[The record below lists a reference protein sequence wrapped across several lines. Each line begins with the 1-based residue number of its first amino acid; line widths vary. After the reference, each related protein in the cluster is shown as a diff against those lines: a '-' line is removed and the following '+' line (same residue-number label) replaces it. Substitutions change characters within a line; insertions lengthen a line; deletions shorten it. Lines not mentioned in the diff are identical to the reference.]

1 MDSINL
7 KVKICHSD
15 KGMEDLLRSAAPV
28 NNVDV
33 EYETVDRFGNYD
45 GQQDVLLI
53 SDSIKAL
60 IPYFSKNESG
70 IMIIFAGDSSL
81 IFKSLSFFPQNI
93 LNIWLTGMPEEYIKF
108 EFNRAMRLMLMRYDA
123 WLYKNWLMALS
134 DSLPDLIWFKDK
146 GGHHWFVNNKFE
158 NTFHKTREM
167 CHGKSHNYVWDISP
181 EDGDETEFQCLR
193 SDLEVMEKETLIT
206 SDELVKT
213 DAGMRH
219 YITYKSPIYDRE
231 GLVAGTVGVGHDMTD
246 LNNTSLELSMLI
258 DNIPMG
264 IMICDE
270 DWKAVQVN
278 DRFEDFFGISDNDL
292 KEFDYNTWKKDSTT
306 TIKIREYD
314 EKTHLFQE
322 EVSYSLDD
330 KEYIFSISEQEVRDY
345 FGNITGHYC
354 FFRDITSEREYER
367 LILKQA
373 NTDALTELYN
383 RRYFFDYINAHTD
396 EALTVLFMDMDNFK
410 KINDTLGHN
419 KGDEA
424 LVKTSQL
431 ITKMFPESLVARLGG
446 DEFAVLADEKLTED
460 ELRKR
465 SDKLV
470 NKLEKEFAWMNLGIS
485 LSVGMAHAKEKIEDV
500 DEFIHESD
508 QMMYDVKQNK
518 KNVR

>member
-1 MDSINL
+1 MDSIKL

-15 KGMEDLLRSAAPV
+15 KGMENLLRSAEPV
-28 NNVDV
+28 NNVEV
-33 EYETVDRFGNYD
+33 EYETVEKFGNYD
-45 GQQDVLLI
+45 GQQDILLI

-81 IFKSLSFFPQNI
+81 IFKSLSFFPRNI

-146 GGHHWFVNNKFE
+146 GGKHWFVNDKFE
-158 NTFHKTREM
+158 NTVHKTREM
-167 CHGKSHNYVWDISP
+167 CHGKKHDDIWDS
-181 EDGDETEFQCLR
+181 
-193 SDLEVMEKETLIT
+193 SDKCENTSNLGYIESEQEAMEKGALVMA
-206 SDELVKT
+206 DEIVRT
-213 DAGMRH
+213 DSGMRH
-219 YITYKSPIYDRE
+219 FITYRSPIYDRD
-231 GLVAGTVGVGHDMTD
+231 GVATGIVGVGHDMTD

-270 DWKAVQVN
+270 DWKAVEVN
-278 DRFEDFFGISDNDL
+278 DIFEEFFGISDSDL
-292 KEFDYNTWKKDSTT
+292 EDFDYNTWKKNKTT
-306 TIKIREYD
+306 TIKTREYD
-314 EKTHLFQE
+314 DKMYLFQE
-322 EVSYSLDD
+322 EVSYKEGD
-330 KEYIFSISEQEVRDY
+330 KEYIFNISEQEVRDY

-367 LILKQA
+367 VILKQA
-373 NTDALTELYN
+373 NTDALTGLYN

-424 LVKTSQL
+424 LIKTSQEIL
-431 ITKMFPESLVARLGG
+431 KAFPESLVARLGG
-446 DEFAVLADEKLTED
+446 DEFAVLADEKLTEE
-460 ELRKR
+460 ELTKR
-465 SDKLV
+465 SE
-470 NKLEKEFAWMNLGIS
+470 KLEKKIEKEFEWMRLGVS

-508 QMMYDVKQNK
+508 QMMYEVKQGK
-518 KNVR
+518 KNTK